1 MKSANIN
8 ADLIIISSD
17 EPWNNVWHTQ
27 LHYAYQLSKRCPV
40 YYIAPPEKWKL
51 SNLFSWKLT
60 VKQEK
65 ENLFVLNYLNVFPL
79 SFMNT
84 FFVTINDVINS
95 FLLQRKTGNKKTK
108 IIFWKFTY
116 YRFLRNW
123 FIKPSRS
130 VYHVVDHYM
139 EAEHDKKLAKR
150 ADLVILTSP
159 KFVDYYRTLNKNV
172 INVPQG
178 VSSEEFVPDEPV
190 VSKLKQKYG
199 KIILF
204 IGTLSWETN
213 LDIPDKISLEF
224 PEHTLFI
231 IGPYKIADET
241 EREQFKNI
249 CDRKNVTYFG
259 IVPGNELK
267 NYVKASEVC
276 IIPYKFSHEKK
287 MNNRSPLKAIS
298 YLAQNKI
305 VITTIDC
312 EINELEN
319 KSIFKA
325 DNLQEFMDLMK
336 KALNKTLV
344 PDEKAVETFFKRIN
358 YDTLIDFIFSRMETK
373 Q

>member
-1 MKSANIN
+1 MNVANN
-8 ADLIIISSD
+8 AAGLIIISSD

-27 LHYAYQLSKRCPV
+27 LHYAYQLSKRCTV
-40 YYIAPPEKWKL
+40 YYIGPPQKWKF

-65 ENLFVLNYLNVFPL
+65 ENLFVLKYLNVFPL

-84 FFVTINDVINS
+84 FFVTVNDLINS
-95 FLLQRKTGNKKTK
+95 FLLKRKIADKKNQV
-108 IIFWKFTY
+108 IFWKFTY

-123 FIKPSRS
+123 FIKPVHT

-139 EAEHDKKLAKR
+139 EEEHDKRLASR
-150 ADLVILTSP
+150 SDLVILTSP
-159 KFVDYYRTLNKNV
+159 KFMDYYRMLNKNV
-172 INVPQG
+172 INVPQA
-178 VSSEEFVPDEPV
+178 VSSEEFICDESI
-190 VSKLKQKYG
+190 VSKLREEYG

-213 LDIPDKISLEF
+213 LNIPEKISEEF
-224 PEHTLFI
+224 PEHTLLI
-231 IGPYKIADET
+231 IGPNKIADEK
-241 EREQFKNI
+241 EKEQFKNI
-249 CDRKNVTYFG
+249 CARKNVTYFG

-312 EINELEN
+312 EIKELEN

-325 DNLQEFMDLMK
+325 ENLEEFMSLMK
-336 KALNKTLV
+336 KAVNKSLV
-344 PDEKAVETFFKRIN
+344 PDEKATEAFLKRIN
-358 YDTLIDFIFSRMETK
+358 YDTLIDFIFSRMERK
-373 Q
+373 P